1 MRNGEG
7 KVHKTEKTKVE
18 EGYIEGY
25 PDGSFKPENSI
36 TKDKEKKK
44 KEKKDESEL
53 KKVKFEAQGWIP
65 TLQGIK
71 FSRDKESQEWLK
83 AISEDRSEIKKEK
96 GGKIEKTEIW

>member
-44 KEKKDESEL
+44 KKKRMNLS
-53 KKVKFEAQGWIP
+53 
-65 TLQGIK
+65 
-71 FSRDKESQEWLK
+71 
-83 AISEDRSEIKKEK
+83 
-96 GGKIEKTEIW
+96 